1 LQETVSKL
9 SKSVIIRNLGCQD
22 YVLIWE
28 AMKHFTDTRHENTVD
43 EIWLLEHP
51 PVYTQG
57 QAGKAEHILNSGTI
71 PIVQADRGGQV
82 TYHGPGQLVVYTL
95 FDLRRLKIGARQL
108 VTQLEQ
114 VVIQVLKDYQVSAK
128 TRCDAPGVYVEDA
141 KICSIGLRVRKGCS
155 YHGIAFNIQMDL
167 EPFLRINPCGFCN
180 LTMTQLSH
188 FIPLVDMSE
197 VSNKVVTYL
206 RQIFGYSQAEFIHF
220 SET

>member
-9 SKSVIIRNLGCQD
+9 SKSVIIRSLGCQD
-22 YVLIWE
+22 YVHIWE
-28 AMKHFTDTRHENTVD
+28 AMKHFTDTRLENTVD

-57 QAGKAEHILNSGTI
+57 QAGKAEHILNSGCI
-71 PIVQADRGGQV
+71 PIVQTDRGGQV

-95 FDLRRLKIGARQL
+95 FDLRRLKIGIRQL

-114 VVIQVLKDYQVSAK
+114 VVIRVLQDYQVSAK
-128 TRCDAPGVYVEDA
+128 ARCDAPGVYVEDA

-167 EPFLRINPCGFCN
+167 EPFLRINPCGFHN
-180 LTMTQLSH
+180 LTMTQLSD
-188 FIPLVDMSE
+188 FVPEVDMSE
-197 VSNKVVTYL
+197 VANKTIIYL
-206 RQIFGYSQAEFIHF
+206 QQIFEYSQTEFIHF
-220 SET
+220 SDT